1 MDDCLYATSS
11 RNSKNKDAF
20 SLGRSV
26 IPIVENQSLPVL
38 QLNAEELTNA
48 KLEII
53 RQLADSNQVAVELL
67 QETHIATD
75 YNLQLPGFLLA
86 GSIPG
91 RPKHHGMATLIRTG
105 HPLITWCC
113 AQGRKTC
120 WSWTGAVEGSLG
132 EERNERVKSKER
144 VHEPERNATGKCSYA
159 ICPAD
164 TCHRIQIPGK
174 HPAERW
180 LCE

>member
-1 MDDCLYATSS
+1 MDIILPLEEMDDCLYATSS

-53 RQLADSNQVAVELL
+53 RQLADSNQVAVVLL
-67 QETHIATD
+67 QEEHIAT
-75 YNLQLPGFLLA
+75 LKLPGFLLA

-91 RPKHHGMATLIRTG
+91 RPKHNGMATFIRTG

-113 AQGRKTC
+113 AQGRKT
-120 WSWTGAVEGSLG
+120 
-132 EERNERVKSKER
+132 
-144 VHEPERNATGKCSYA
+144 
-159 ICPAD
+159 
-164 TCHRIQIPGK
+164 
-174 HPAERW
+174 
-180 LCE
+180 